1 MNNNLF
7 DKEYTEEARTQ
18 TKKFLKKLESEMAYQ
33 SKYNGDLLSFE
44 WLDEIEEACP
54 RIDKIVRV
62 AKVAL
67 IQEANVELIEKAKR
81 ITVESVKDLSRHT
94 NYINKYDEKTDT
106 VEPGKIL
113 DIRNEETFNIYEN
126 RFLHTLVNTMERFIL
141 EREDELKKLDISD
154 EKLLEYKGKTQTG
167 SERLNIEIKVTS
179 ETLATGE
186 VNKELKEKL
195 EEVKRRIKR
204 IKEYIGSWHKSE
216 MMKALDKA
224 HIPPVRSPLKKT
236 NVFLKNPNF
245 RVASALWEY
254 LNRYGFEDNNKEK
267 DNIVS
272 DGNDVIKGFLDHSFL
287 INYYVLESTSNSK
300 REQKRQLSKYAVVM
314 LKEEIKRIVDLL
326 LSCGL
331 KITEEDLMKLL
342 AEELKHDKSDRLVG
356 ADDVKK
362 KFKNAMDEYLERTQE
377 YL

>member
-141 EREDELKKLDISD
+141 EREDELKELDISD

-186 VNKELKEKL
+186 INKELKEKI
-195 EEVKRRIKR
+195 EEVKKKIKR

-267 DNIVS
+267 DNVIS

>member
-94 NYINKYDEKTDT
+94 KYINKYDEKTDT

-141 EREDELKKLDISD
+141 EREDELKELDISD

-186 VNKELKEKL
+186 VNKELKEKI
-195 EEVKRRIKR
+195 EEVKKRIKR

-254 LNRYGFEDNNKEK
+254 LNRYGLEDNNKEK
-267 DNIVS
+267 DNVIS

>member
-1 MNNNLF
+1 
-7 DKEYTEEARTQ
+7 
-18 TKKFLKKLESEMAYQ
+18 MAYQ

-141 EREDELKKLDISD
+141 EREDELKELDISD

-186 VNKELKEKL
+186 VNKELKEKI
-195 EEVKRRIKR
+195 EEVKKRIKR

>member
-1 MNNNLF
+1 
-7 DKEYTEEARTQ
+7 
-18 TKKFLKKLESEMAYQ
+18 
-33 SKYNGDLLSFE
+33 
-44 WLDEIEEACP
+44 
-54 RIDKIVRV
+54 
-62 AKVAL
+62 
-67 IQEANVELIEKAKR
+67 
-81 ITVESVKDLSRHT
+81 
-94 NYINKYDEKTDT
+94 
-106 VEPGKIL
+106 
-113 DIRNEETFNIYEN
+113 
-126 RFLHTLVNTMERFIL
+126 
-141 EREDELKKLDISD
+141 
-154 EKLLEYKGKTQTG
+154 
-167 SERLNIEIKVTS
+167 
-179 ETLATGE
+179 
-186 VNKELKEKL
+186 
-195 EEVKRRIKR
+195 
-204 IKEYIGSWHKSE
+204 

-267 DNIVS
+267 DNVIS

>member
-1 MNNNLF
+1 MNNIVF
-7 DKEYTEEARTQ
+7 DKEYTEEARKS
-18 TKKFLKKLESEMAYQ
+18 TKKFLKKLDSEIAFQ
-33 SKYNGDLLSFE
+33 STYNGDLLSFE

-81 ITVESVKDLSRHT
+81 ITVESIKDLSRHT
-94 NYINKYDEKTDT
+94 NYINRYDEETDT

-113 DIRNEETFNIYEN
+113 DIRNEETYNIYEN

-154 EKLLEYKGKTQTG
+154 KKLLEYKGKTQTL
-167 SERLNIEIKVTS
+167 SEKLNIEIKIS
-179 ETLATGE
+179 SDTLATGE
-186 VNKELKEKL
+186 INKELKEKI
-195 EEVKRRIKR
+195 EEVKKRIKR

-224 HIPPVRSPLKKT
+224 HIPPVRSPIKKT

-254 LNRYGFEDNNKEK
+254 ITRYGFDDNENSK
-267 DNIVS
+267 DNVQS
-272 DGNDVIKGFLDHSFL
+272 DGNDVVKGFIDHSFL
-287 INYYVLESTSNSK
+287 INYYVLESLSNSK
-300 REQKRQLSKYAVVM
+300 REQKKQLSKYAIVM
-314 LKEEIKRIVDLL
+314 LSQEIKRIVDLL
-326 LSCGL
+326 LSCGI
-331 KITEEDLMKLL
+331 KVTEEDVMRLV

-362 KFKNAMDEYLERTQE
+362 KFKNAMDEYIERTQE

>member
-7 DKEYTEEARTQ
+7 DKEYTEEARTS
-18 TKKFLKKLESEMAYQ
+18 TKKFLKKLDSEMAYQ
-33 SKYNGDLLSFE
+33 SKYNGNLLSFE

-126 RFLHTLVNTMERFIL
+126 RFLHTLVNTMERFVL
-141 EREDELKKLDISD
+141 EREDELKALDIND
-154 EKLLEYKGKTQTG
+154 EKLLEYKGKTQTQT
-167 SERLNIEIKVTS
+167 ERINIEIKVTS
-179 ETLATGE
+179 ETLATNE
-186 VNKELKEKL
+186 INKELKEKL
-195 EEVKRRIKR
+195 EEVKKRIKR

-224 HIPPVRSPLKKT
+224 HIPPVRSPIKKT

-267 DNIVS
+267 DNVAS

-326 LSCGL
+326 LACGL
-331 KITEEDLMKLL
+331 KISEEDIMKLV

>member
-126 RFLHTLVNTMERFIL
+126 RFLHTLVNTIERFIL
-141 EREDELKKLDISD
+141 EREDELKELDISD

-186 VNKELKEKL
+186 VNKELKEKI
-195 EEVKRRIKR
+195 EEVKKRIKR

-267 DNIVS
+267 DNTVS

>member
-141 EREDELKKLDISD
+141 EREDELKELDISD

-186 VNKELKEKL
+186 INKELKEKI
-195 EEVKRRIKR
+195 EEVKKRIKR

-224 HIPPVRSPLKKT
+224 HIPPVKSPLKKT

-254 LNRYGFEDNNKEK
+254 LNRYGFEDNNNEK

>member
-141 EREDELKKLDISD
+141 EREDELKELDISD
-154 EKLLEYKGKTQTG
+154 EKLLEYRGKTKTG

-186 VNKELKEKL
+186 VNKELKEKI
-195 EEVKRRIKR
+195 EEVKKRIKR

>member
-141 EREDELKKLDISD
+141 EREDELKELDISD
-154 EKLLEYKGKTQTG
+154 EKLLEYRGKTQTG

-186 VNKELKEKL
+186 VNKELKEKI
-195 EEVKRRIKR
+195 EEVKKRIKR

>member
-141 EREDELKKLDISD
+141 EREDELKELDISD

>member
-7 DKEYTEEARTQ
+7 DKEYTEEARTS
-18 TKKFLKKLESEMAYQ
+18 TKKFLKKIESEMAFQ
-33 SKYNGDLLSFE
+33 SKYNGDLLSFD

-67 IQEANVELIEKAKR
+67 VQEANVELIEKAKR

-94 NYINKYDEKTDT
+94 NYINKYDAETDM

-141 EREDELKKLDISD
+141 EREDELKELDISD

-186 VNKELKEKL
+186 INKELKEK
-195 EEVKRRIKR
+195 I
-204 IKEYIGSWHKSE
+204 
-216 MMKALDKA
+216 
-224 HIPPVRSPLKKT
+224 
-236 NVFLKNPNF
+236 
-245 RVASALWEY
+245 
-254 LNRYGFEDNNKEK
+254 
-267 DNIVS
+267 
-272 DGNDVIKGFLDHSFL
+272 
-287 INYYVLESTSNSK
+287 
-300 REQKRQLSKYAVVM
+300 
-314 LKEEIKRIVDLL
+314 
-326 LSCGL
+326 
-331 KITEEDLMKLL
+331 
-342 AEELKHDKSDRLVG
+342 
-356 ADDVKK
+356 
-362 KFKNAMDEYLERTQE
+362 
-377 YL
+377 

>member
-141 EREDELKKLDISD
+141 EREDELKELDISD

-186 VNKELKEKL
+186 VNKELKEKI
-195 EEVKRRIKR
+195 EEVKKRIKR